1 MRRVLCI
8 PFVENRIF
16 CLDLLFLLRSEG
28 NVYEAIFQRRY
39 LFIKKS
45 VVLDD
50 KNVIFFEKMSYL
62 LRKCHVF
69 RKNVILHVIKRY
81 AMLYLQKKENRRDSR

>member
-1 MRRVLCI
+1 CNGGR
-8 PFVENRIF
+8 NRNPPA
-16 CLDLLFLLRSEG
+16 LAVGS
-28 NVYEAIFQRRY
+28 VK
-39 LFIKKS
+39 KKS

>member
-1 MRRVLCI
+1 MK
-8 PFVENRIF
+8 
-16 CLDLLFLLRSEG
+16 
-28 NVYEAIFQRRY
+28 RY
-39 LFIKKS
+39 FRDVTFFIKKS

-62 LRKCHVF
+62 LKKCHVF
-69 RKNVILHVIKRY
+69 QKNVILHVAERY